1 MDGDGYKARVKELGK
16 TQMGFADLL
25 GVGPKAGQNWAKNG
39 PSPIVL
45 TILEMLKL
53 SPEMLGVLERV
64 AAAAGRG
71 DGAAKPRG
79 APAHKKNQRRPE

>member
-16 TQMGFADLL
+16 TQIGFADLL
-25 GVGPKAGQNWAKNG
+25 GVGSKAGQNWAKDG
-39 PSPIVL
+39 PSPIAL

-53 SPEMLGVLERV
+53 KPEMLGVLEQV

-71 DGAAKPRG
+71 DGASKPRG
-79 APAHKKNQRRPE
+79 APSHKNYKRLPE